1 MSGQASLR
9 RWHLKWVL
17 CSDQI
22 LLLSSEM
29 NSDYL
34 PMKDPLIN
42 IEANLFLWTIF
53 FLSTILDC
61 FSAASW
67 HLPRQFQF
75 FQQITLQTFH
85 QPQQNKAVPH
95 RWASFSFPFS
105 PPPRLCN
112 SNWCHQG
119 IDFPS
124 WEVPACA
131 HVAASGRVYWKITKG
146 TQGDRTR
153 LAPRPQGHEV
163 ASSRNP
169 GERWWPWGGGASQSW
184 QTPCPALSW
193 QCDASDTCFMGLLGT
208 FHPASR
214 QRRASLTAWCLLFS
228 SHPLLSTPTY
238 SSIQVHSAS
247 WFCR

>member
-9 RWHLKWVL
+9 RWYLKWVL

-22 LLLSSEM
+22 LLLSSEL

-34 PMKDPLIN
+34 PVKDPLIN
-42 IEANLFLWTIF
+42 IF

-75 FQQITLQTFH
+75 FQQITLQMFH
-85 QPQQNKAVPH
+85 QPRQNKAVPH
-95 RWASFSFPFS
+95 RWASFSLPFS
-105 PPPRLCN
+105 PPPRFCN
-112 SNWCHQG
+112 TNWCHQG

-153 LAPRPQGHEV
+153 LAPRPQGHEA
-163 ASSRNP
+163 ASSRSP
-169 GERWWPWGGGASQSW
+169 GERWWPWGWRLPKLANSM
-184 QTPCPALSW
+184 P
-193 QCDASDTCFMGLLGT
+193 
-208 FHPASR
+208 
-214 QRRASLTAWCLLFS
+214 RAKLAVWCLGYLSLWAFRAPSTLLVVNAGPPWPRDAFS
-228 SHPLLSTPTY
+228 SLLTPSSLPPLTHQFKFTVPR
-238 SSIQVHSAS
+238 
-247 WFCR
+247 FRR